1 MYRKIK
7 PQVYEIDNWILTRCV
22 RMRKEK
28 NNMMM
33 KAKAKAIIITVTSV
47 IEFLMVGQN

>member
-28 NNMMM
+28 NNMIM
-33 KAKAKAIIITVTSV
+33 KAKAIIITVTSV